1 MRRFRYMQSKY
12 PKVAMLKGSIA
23 FSSLLCR
30 EVQEETGIAVK
41 TSSRVGVYSNP
52 TVNVAYIA
60 KLQEAVEPHAGSD
73 AESADW
79 KSDWQGNLGLR
90 SRGILAD
97 AQKPAVNGS
106 KRLPTQPNHLPGLR
120 GAATSE
126 DHSWP
131 VIFLASSTFLIGR
144 KSCRND

>member
-1 MRRFRYMQSKY
+1 
-12 PKVAMLKGSIA
+12 MLKGSIA
-23 FSSLLCR
+23 FSSSLCR

-90 SRGILAD
+90 SRGDLGRRPKARGQWLKTPTNP
-97 AQKPAVNGS
+97 AQPSTGPTRGGNKRGS
-106 KRLPTQPNHLPGLR
+106 LVARYLFGKQHLSYR
-120 GAATSE
+120 
-126 DHSWP
+126 
-131 VIFLASSTFLIGR
+131 
-144 KSCRND
+144 